1 MHYNAY
7 DKDIAI
13 VNIFF
18 GDSTVFGELPS
29 TIWNMSYS
37 INNEYVHQS
46 LRDHKK

>member
-18 GDSTVFGELPS
+18 GDSTVFGELPLI
-29 TIWNMSYS
+29 IWNISNSM
-37 INNEYVHQS
+37 NNENVHQS
-46 LRDHKK
+46 LRDHKR

>member
-18 GDSTVFGELPS
+18 GDSTVFGGLHF
-29 TIWNMSYS
+29 TIWN
-37 INNEYVHQS
+37 INNSMNNGNVHQS
-46 LRDHKK
+46 LRDRQR